1 MKRSRKRTPP
11 PVEYSM
17 LLTATLCL
25 LAFGIVMVFSASS
38 TTALLGDSGDGALY
52 LKRTLIFG
60 ALGLLAMRVLS
71 IKGLKAARD
80 LTPALLAVSMFLL
93 VAVLIPGVGVEAN
106 GATRWIGV
114 GLFQIQPSEL
124 AKVAL
129 ILYGAHL
136 IATRPKVVSDL
147 RTMAPYLLVCGVAC
161 ALIVI
166 EPDLGSGLVA
176 ASAVAMLLVVGGAK
190 VRHLATVA
198 GVLVALAAVAIAM
211 EPYRQERLLNFLSPG
226 ADAAGSGFQGIQAS
240 IAMGSGGIFGVGL
253 GESVQKAF
261 YLPEAHTDMIAAVIG
276 EELGLIGFVVLVG
289 LFVLFGFA
297 GFSTARK
304 ARDRYTKL
312 LAAGLTSL
320 VLLQAALNLFAVMGL
335 APLTGVPLPFVSYG
349 GSSLL
354 VMLGV
359 VGLLLNI
366 ARGGRA
372 PARPATRGSPSRA
385 AKLSVVDGGGEAI
398 RARRTIPARSS
409 RGANGRHSGG
419 RDRRA
424 RGPRARGGRRAAR

>member
-1 MKRSRKRTPP
+1 MKRTRKRTAP

-38 TTALLGDSGDGALY
+38 TTALLGETGDGALY

-60 ALGLLAMRVLS
+60 AIGLVVMRVLS
-71 IKGLKAARD
+71 IKGLRAARD

-93 VAVLIPGVGVEAN
+93 VAVLVPGVGVEAN

-129 ILYGAHL
+129 VLYGAHL
-136 IATRPKVVSDL
+136 IATRPKMVDDL
-147 RTMAPYLLVCGVAC
+147 RGMAPYLIVCGFAC

-176 ASAVAMLLVVGGAK
+176 AFAIAMLLVVGGAK
-190 VRHLATVA
+190 VRHLAFVA
-198 GVLVALAAVAIAM
+198 GVLVAMALIAIAM
-211 EPYRQERLLNFLSPG
+211 EPYRQERLVGFLNPG

-240 IAMGSGGIFGVGL
+240 IAMGSGGVFGVGL

-276 EELGLIGFVVLVG
+276 EELG
-289 LFVLFGFA
+289 
-297 GFSTARK
+297 
-304 ARDRYTKL
+304 
-312 LAAGLTSL
+312 
-320 VLLQAALNLFAVMGL
+320 
-335 APLTGVPLPFVSYG
+335 
-349 GSSLL
+349 
-354 VMLGV
+354 
-359 VGLLLNI
+359 
-366 ARGGRA
+366 
-372 PARPATRGSPSRA
+372 PARLPGPGRPLRPVRVRRLLHRAQGARPLHASCSPP
-385 AKLSVVDGGGEAI
+385 G
-398 RARRTIPARSS
+398 
-409 RGANGRHSGG
+409 
-419 RDRRA
+419 
-424 RGPRARGGRRAAR
+424 

>member
-1 MKRSRKRTPP
+1 MKRTRRRAAP
-11 PVEYSM
+11 PVEYSL

-25 LAFGIVMVFSASS
+25 LAFGVVMVFSASS
-38 TTALLGDSGDGALY
+38 TTALLGESGDGAFY

-60 ALGLLAMRVLS
+60 ALGLLVMRILS
-71 IKGLKAARD
+71 VKGLRAARD
-80 LTPALLAVSMFLL
+80 LTPALLAISMAML
-93 VAVLIPGVGVEAN
+93 VLVLVPGIGIEAN
-106 GATRWIGV
+106 GAQRWIGA
-114 GLFQIQPSEL
+114 GLFQVQPSEV
-124 AKVAL
+124 AKIAL

-136 IATRPKVVSDL
+136 ISTRPKVVNSL
-147 RTMAPYLLVCGVAC
+147 RTMAPYLLVCAVAC

-166 EPDLGSGLVA
+166 EPDLGSALVA
-176 ASAVAMLLVVGGAK
+176 ALAVAMLLVVGGAK
-190 VRHLATVA
+190 VRHLAFVA
-198 GVLVALAAVAIAM
+198 GVLVAMALIAIAM
-211 EPYRQERLLNFLSPG
+211 EPYRQERLIGFLNPG
-226 ADAAGSGFQGIQAS
+226 HDAAGAGFQGIQAS
-240 IAMGSGGIFGVGL
+240 IAMGSGGVFGVGL

-276 EELGLIGFVVLVG
+276 EELGLLGMLVLVG
-289 LFVLFGFA
+289 LYVLFGFA
-297 GFSTARK
+297 GFTTARK

-354 VMLGV
+354 VMLAA
-359 VGLLLNI
+359 VGLLLNV

-372 PARPATRGSPSRA
+372 PARPATRRSPARA
-385 AKLSVVDGGGEAI
+385 AKLSVVDGGDETI
-398 RARRTIPARSS
+398 RARRTTPSRSPAH
-409 RGANGRHSGG
+409 ANGRHSGG

-424 RGPRARGGRRAAR
+424 RRARAGRRRSPSR

>member
-25 LAFGIVMVFSASS
+25 IAFGIVMVFSASS

-372 PARPATRGSPSRA
+372 PARPATRRSPSRA

>member
-1 MKRSRKRTPP
+1 MKGGRKRKAP

-25 LAFGIVMVFSASS
+25 LAFGVVMVFSASS

-71 IKGLKAARD
+71 VKGLRIARD
-80 LTPALLAVSMFLL
+80 MTPALLVISLALL
-93 VAVLIPGVGVEAN
+93 FAVLVPGIGVEAN

-114 GLFQIQPSEL
+114 GLFQVQPSEI

-136 IATRPKVVSDL
+136 IATRPKVVNDL
-147 RTMAPYLLVCGVAC
+147 RAMAPYLLVSALAC
-161 ALIVI
+161 VLIVV
-166 EPDLGSGLVA
+166 EPDLGSALVA
-176 ASAVAMLLVVGGAK
+176 ALAVAMLLVVGGAR
-190 VRHLATVA
+190 VRHLAFVA
-198 GVLVALAAVAIAM
+198 GVLVAMALIAIAM
-211 EPYRQERLLNFLSPG
+211 EPYRQERLIGFLNPG
-226 ADAAGSGFQGIQAS
+226 DDAAGSGFQGIQAS
-240 IAMGSGGIFGVGL
+240 IAMGSGGVFGVGL

-276 EELGLIGFVVLVG
+276 EELGLLGMMVIVG
-289 LFVLFGFA
+289 LYVMFGFA
-297 GFSTARK
+297 GFSAARK
-304 ARDRYTKL
+304 ARDRYTQL

-354 VMLGV
+354 VMLAA
-359 VGLLLNI
+359 VGLLLNV

-372 PARPATRGSPSRA
+372 PARPATRRAPARA
-385 AKLSVVDGGGEAI
+385 AKLSVVDGGGETI
-398 RARRTIPARSS
+398 RARRTTPARSS
-409 RGANGRHSGG
+409 SGANGRHSGG

-424 RGPRARGGRRAAR
+424 RRARARGRRIPSR

>member
-1 MKRSRKRTPP
+1 MKRARKRTAP

-38 TTALLGDSGDGALY
+38 TTALLGETGDGALY

-60 ALGLLAMRVLS
+60 AIGLVVMRVLS
-71 IKGLKAARD
+71 IKGLRAARD

-93 VAVLIPGVGVEAN
+93 VAVLVPGVGVEAN

-129 ILYGAHL
+129 VLYGAHL
-136 IATRPKVVSDL
+136 IATRPKMVDDL
-147 RTMAPYLLVCGVAC
+147 RGMAPYLLVCGLAC
-161 ALIVI
+161 VLIVI

-176 ASAVAMLLVVGGAK
+176 AFAIAMLLVVGGAK
-190 VRHLATVA
+190 VRHLAFVA
-198 GVLVALAAVAIAM
+198 GVLVALALVAIAM
-211 EPYRQERLLNFLSPG
+211 EPYRQERLVGFLNPG

-240 IAMGSGGIFGVGL
+240 IAMGSGGVFGVGL

-276 EELGLIGFVVLVG
+276 EELGLLGFLVLVG
-289 LFVLFGFA
+289 LYVLFGFA

-354 VMLGV
+354 VTLGA
-359 VGLLLNI
+359 VGLLLNV

-372 PARPATRGSPSRA
+372 PAKPVTRRAPARA
-385 AKLSVVDGGGEAI
+385 AKLSVVDGGGKTI

-424 RGPRARGGRRAAR
+424 RRARAGGRRRAPR